1 MLVGSDSTG
10 EASVYSNRL
19 TSSLAG
25 EATISGL
32 WPVAPA
38 AATGGISVIR
48 PAEVKGS
55 FPSFRDGRRLFWR
68 GATARLSDKLLPVN
82 DESIVKREFY
92 SRVLEPTNAA
102 VSGLRFASL
111 GWSSASAAE
120 SMVPL
125 GGCGTPN
132 FMCGPACST
141 GLAACRCEQWRS
153 DDCILIKKPHL
164 WPQHAVQCRARRHTI
179 RIVCRRVIVKA

>member
-10 EASVYSNRL
+10 EASVYFNRL

-25 EATISGL
+25 EATISGT

-82 DESIVKREFY
+82 DESIVKQEFY
-92 SRVLEPTNAA
+92 SRVLEPTNAP
-102 VSGLRFASL
+102 
-111 GWSSASAAE
+111 SAAFGSRLWVGAPPALRSQWCPSAAVE
-120 SMVPL
+120 RPTSCAAPPVAPVSLHVDVNNGVP
-125 GGCGTPN
+125 
-132 FMCGPACST
+132 
-141 GLAACRCEQWRS
+141 
-153 DDCILIKKPHL
+153 
-164 WPQHAVQCRARRHTI
+164 
-179 RIVCRRVIVKA
+179 VIAS